1 MQSPA
6 LNYNADRDPGMHV
19 DLTCRISVKDANLM
33 IFPMQSHD
41 PTPAHLHTLHVSI
54 CNAMHS
60 MHKNNSHNFLLE
72 NLLFP
77 LYIRMH

>member
-6 LNYNADRDPGMHV
+6 VNLIKYLCTFKLDLNYNADRDPEMHV

-54 CNAMHS
+54 CNAQHAQ
-60 MHKNNSHNFLLE
+60 K
-72 NLLFP
+72 
-77 LYIRMH
+77 